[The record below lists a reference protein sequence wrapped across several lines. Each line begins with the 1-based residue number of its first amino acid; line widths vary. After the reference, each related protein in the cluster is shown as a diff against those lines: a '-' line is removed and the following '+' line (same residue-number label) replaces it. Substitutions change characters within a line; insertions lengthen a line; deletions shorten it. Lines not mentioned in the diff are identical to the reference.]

1 MGGGGGGLVDYTEVA
16 EVLEHLGLGGGEVC
30 FAVGEAEFEGT
41 EGEEEGEDVDFVHV

>member
-1 MGGGGGGLVDYTEVA
+1 MDYA
-16 EVLEHLGLGGGEVC
+16 EVPKILEHLGLGGSEVC